1 MRAIGCSAHGD
12 AGHWGAAKPD
22 EARRRRCLG
31 EALGE
36 RGGDTADEDR
46 QGGPPTVAVARA
58 HRHEGGEGEI
68 EYEVVEQAE
77 SVGAVAEGRQA
88 VHDAR
93 QVPPP
98 LALPRTRTALGSALQ
113 APVGM
118 PGKPSNALHRKPAI
132 ATGGSGG
139 GSGRPLRHQYR
150 RRLPPPGTR
159 TEAYGSAPRRT
170 ILFPDDEKPTEDMA
184 PTNGFVVR
192 GWRNAIGTISSKTR
206 PRLHSV
212 IPSQG
217 IRPDE
222 HQDKD
227 ANTPKGVM
235 S

>member
-1 MRAIGCSAHGD
+1 MITDFVSACGRS
-12 AGHWGAAKPD
+12 AVQPTVTPATG
-22 EARRRRCLG
+22 ARRNRMRPAVDG
-31 EALGE
+31 ASAKRWANVEAI
-36 RGGDTADEDR
+36 RQMRTAR
-46 QGGPPTVAVARA
+46 WPPAVAVARA

-68 EYEVVEQAE
+68 EYEIVEQAE

-93 QVPPP
+93 
-98 LALPRTRTALGSALQ
+98 Q